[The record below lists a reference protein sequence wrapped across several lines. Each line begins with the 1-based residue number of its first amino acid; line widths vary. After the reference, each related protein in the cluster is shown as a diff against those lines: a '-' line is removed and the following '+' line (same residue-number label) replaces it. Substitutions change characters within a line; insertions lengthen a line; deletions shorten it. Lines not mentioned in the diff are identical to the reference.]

1 MEEISEVAK
10 PTSARSD
17 SVSEKKPYISDEDA
31 RFVLAV
37 LLWALVSF
45 IVGCLLLREV
55 PPSNREILYGLAGTI
70 VGALLGS
77 SNFYNKT
84 GVGNDRMKDDTLN
97 KIVSTAAS
105 IQSQVIPTEP
115 TIKLSPGE
123 TATVAAA
130 PENPTDG
137 TIKDGK
143 AE

>member
-1 MEEISEVAK
+1 MSDPK
-10 PTSARSD
+10 P
-17 SVSEKKPYISDEDA
+17 PGFISDETA

-37 LLWALVSF
+37 LLWALVTF

-84 GVGNDRMKDDTLN
+84 GVGNDRVKDDTIN

-105 IQSQVIPTEP
+105 IQSQVVPASDTTVIPVAAN
-115 TIKLSPGE
+115 E
-123 TATVAAA
+123 TVTVAGPITNDA
-130 PENPTDG
+130 T
-137 TIKDGK
+137 KDP
-143 AE
+143 

>member
-1 MEEISEVAK
+1 M
-10 PTSARSD
+10 
-17 SVSEKKPYISDEDA
+17 SEKKHYISDETA

-55 PPSNREILYGLAGTI
+55 PQSNREILYGLAGTI

-84 GVGNDRMKDDTLN
+84 GVGNDRVKDDTIN

-105 IQSQVIPTEP
+105 IQSQV
-115 TIKLSPGE
+115 
-123 TATVAAA
+123 V
-130 PENPTDG
+130 PTDTTVIPVSAG
-137 TIKDGK
+137 EAVTVKADDAPKDP
-143 AE
+143 